1 MTYDFC
7 YSCFTRLVTPSQS
20 VIHSVIT
27 LTSLLRPSLR
37 HGHNV
42 LCGPTYRTQPSRR
55 QPSCACRVT
64 PRSRVKRRDPV
75 SVPSGL
81 ISPSAVAEGRAPAAA
96 ATTTPLHRFATNH
109 LRWFLIVRI
118 SLTYSG
124 SLFIDNC
131 VSL

>member
-1 MTYDFC
+1 MCCTKATFHL
-7 YSCFTRLVTPSQS
+7 SPPHMAES
-20 VIHSVIT
+20 H
-27 LTSLLRPSLR
+27 
-37 HGHNV
+37 
-42 LCGPTYRTQPSRR
+42 RTQPSRR

-109 LRWFLIVRI
+109 LRWFLIVRFYFLYKRI
-118 SLTYSG
+118 SFSMVVMNL
-124 SLFIDNC
+124 
-131 VSL
+131 